1 MTHVHRSR
9 VTSQILI
16 LMVPPGPECA
26 RRSRAGDTTIVP
38 PHARGDRGLYR
49 GSDPP
54 KVGRMVRG
62 GESRI
67 RSRTPRTGAEEAVR
81 PVVRYSG
88 AADIGI
94 VSEKAPVLSPKLSMS
109 SRPS

>member
-1 MTHVHRSR
+1 
-9 VTSQILI
+9 
-16 LMVPPGPECA
+16 
-26 RRSRAGDTTIVP
+26 
-38 PHARGDRGLYR
+38 
-49 GSDPP
+49 
-54 KVGRMVRG
+54 MVRG